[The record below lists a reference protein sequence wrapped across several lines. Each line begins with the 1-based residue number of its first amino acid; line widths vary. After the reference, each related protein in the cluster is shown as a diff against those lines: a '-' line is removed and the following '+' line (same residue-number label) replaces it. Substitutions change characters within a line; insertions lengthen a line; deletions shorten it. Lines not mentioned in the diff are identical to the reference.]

1 MSGDAGCRA
10 RQAPKGPAR
19 SGQGVTKRAAPTRHK
34 HKHTWRPTLFALI
47 AHGPGL
53 AVGLLLLIFVGG
65 TFGYAFIE
73 GWGLWESFYQTVIM
87 VTTVG
92 YREVHPLSEAG
103 QRFTVVLLLVGVGS
117 AAYTF
122 SLIAALMVGEGG
134 IRERL
139 RRRRVERMLDE
150 LDQHFIVCGFGRIG
164 SIIVQEFIR
173 QEVPF
178 VVIERD
184 PERVH
189 RVMELGG
196 LAVEA
201 DASRE
206 EVLSRVRIDRARG
219 LIAAVGSEAE
229 NVYTVLTARLMRPE
243 LFIVGRAE
251 TDDARRKLTRAGADR
266 VLSPYQLGALQMAQT
281 AIRPAVVDFLQ
292 LATGSDNLDL
302 TMEQVRIHEKA
313 PLAGRSLIE
322 ANLRQRFGVVVVGI
336 QRSDGHMEFNPSP
349 DTTMAAG
356 DYLVVLGR
364 MSSLKELEAAAQAV
378 AA

>member
-1 MSGDAGCRA
+1 LAS
-10 RQAPKGPAR
+10 
-19 SGQGVTKRAAPTRHK
+19 SRHK
-34 HKHTWRPTLFALI
+34 HKRKHAWRPTLFALV

-53 AVGLLLLIFVGG
+53 AVALLLLIFFGG

-73 GWGLWESFYQTVIM
+73 GWGLWEAFYQTVIM

-92 YREVHPLSEAG
+92 YREVHPLSDNG

-134 IRERL
+134 IRER
-139 RRRRVERMLDE
+139 RRRRRIERMLDE
-150 LDQHFIVCGFGRIG
+150 LDQHFIICGFGRIG
-164 SIIVQEFIR
+164 AIIVQEFLR

-189 RVMELGG
+189 RVIEMGG

-266 VLSPYQLGALQMAQT
+266 VLSPYQIGALQMAQT
-281 AIRPAVVDFLQ
+281 AIRPAVVDFVQ

-313 PLAGRSLIE
+313 PLDGRSIIE
-322 ANLRQRFGVVVVGI
+322 ANLRQRYGVVVVGI
-336 QRSDGHMEFNPSP
+336 QHPDGHMEFNPSP
-349 DTTMAAG
+349 DTTMTAG
-356 DYLVVLGR
+356 DCLVVLGR
-364 MSSLKELEAAAQAV
+364 TSNLKELEAAAQSV